1 MLAVMSAV
9 AFAGYLFRP
18 MGDSYRASSVS
29 LSVPSVATEHPNE
42 FREVPTLGYTGI
54 PNFGARGG
62 YGEGEPGYVAAPT
75 HALGRARDTDQFAFH
90 VRPPV
95 EDENGVRYAPGGAP
109 YPAGYTDK
117 IMPSDGTYRGI
128 VGPQVTMERGAVTRE
143 EVTGPVRP
151 DRLFEGEKM
160 RAFNGER
167 ERDAR
172 LAPDIL
178 NRRYELPENRLRVNR
193 PNPQQAHVDSGAL
206 PITTY
211 GRVQTHLRAG
221 TRNRAPIPD
230 FETGNRMRS
239 DAGTWTTSVL
249 PERAAVL
256 STRENVSD
264 AMDKGTPATWAR
276 MQVTGNRVNPKRLD
290 HLNALEAHPAPVGD
304 GGLEAIQFGAR
315 TGAKVREPL
324 GVKTCVQRVPN
335 SEFVTSVDR
344 VEDQEH
350 THLFE
355 NRTFDA
361 VMPGGE
367 YPQTRDAVEDAF
379 QIGRFPLLDR
389 SQLTAVAVGAPDMA
403 QYNEERKERG
413 SRDGERVMRMKQGD
427 VSYDIDRETIAR
439 VYDPLEENPYF
450 IPCVQVEGESFQ

>member
-42 FREVPTLGYTGI
+42 FREVPTLGYTGSRTSGLEEGTARAS
-54 PNFGARGG
+54 PGHDGTRRGRAGRGHGAR
-62 YGEGEPGYVAAPT
+62 AARQVIR
-75 HALGRARDTDQFAFH
+75 GREDARVQRRTGTRRAI
-90 VRPPV
+90 
-95 EDENGVRYAPGGAP
+95 G
-109 YPAGYTDK
+109 AGY
-117 IMPSDGTYRGI
+117 
-128 VGPQVTMERGAVTRE
+128 
-143 EVTGPVRP
+143 
-151 DRLFEGEKM
+151 
-160 RAFNGER
+160 
-167 ERDAR
+167 
-172 LAPDIL
+172 L

-413 SRDGERVMRMKQGD
+413 RGTGSGSCG
-427 VSYDIDRETIAR
+427 
-439 VYDPLEENPYF
+439 
-450 IPCVQVEGESFQ
+450 

>member
-1 MLAVMSAV
+1 
-9 AFAGYLFRP
+9 
-18 MGDSYRASSVS
+18 
-29 LSVPSVATEHPNE
+29 
-42 FREVPTLGYTGI
+42 
-54 PNFGARGG
+54 
-62 YGEGEPGYVAAPT
+62 
-75 HALGRARDTDQFAFH
+75 
-90 VRPPV
+90 
-95 EDENGVRYAPGGAP
+95 
-109 YPAGYTDK
+109 
-117 IMPSDGTYRGI
+117 MPSDGTYRGI
-128 VGPQVTMERGAVTRE
+128 VGPQVTMERGAVARE

-178 NRRYELPENRLRVNR
+178 NRRYELPRTGCESTGPTRSRR
-193 PNPQQAHVDSGAL
+193 TSIRAL

-239 DAGTWTTSVL
+239 DAETWTTSVL

-256 STRENVSD
+256 PTRENVSD
-264 AMDKGTPATWAR
+264 AMDKGTPATWAPCR
-276 MQVTGNRVNPKRLD
+276 SR
-290 HLNALEAHPAPVGD
+290 
-304 GGLEAIQFGAR
+304 
-315 TGAKVREPL
+315 
-324 GVKTCVQRVPN
+324 
-335 SEFVTSVDR
+335 
-344 VEDQEH
+344 
-350 THLFE
+350 
-355 NRTFDA
+355 
-361 VMPGGE
+361 
-367 YPQTRDAVEDAF
+367 TRDAVEDAF

-450 IPCVQVEGESFQ
+450 IPCVQVEGESIQ